1 MTEEQMERLAAVGLT
16 AEDAEITPFNIQDY
30 LQTEE
35 DQLCYLQAALEEDD
49 NAFLQTALGDIAKA
63 RGMTDIAEIT
73 GMSRTSLYKALSEN
87 AHPRFS
93 TIRKIID
100 ALGYQI
106 TLTHK

>member
-35 DQLCYLQAALEEDD
+35 DQLFYLQAALEEDD